1 MLVTRR
7 NQDFMPTL
15 FNELMNWNDT
25 TYSTPRMNIMETKDN
40 YKLELC
46 IPGLTKEDVKL
57 SIDAEGNLVVE
68 MVKENKSEKKENK
81 EEMRYLRHEFSVEH
95 FRQTVMLPE
104 DIHKEQISAKV
115 ENGILDIIIPK
126 VTVDEKKQAVQTIE
140 VCQDTEGLDT
150 LG

>member
-15 FNELMNWNDT
+15 FNELMNWNDN

-68 MVKENKSEKKENK
+68 MVKENKSEKKEDK

-115 ENGILDIIIPK
+115 ENGILDIVIPK
-126 VTVDEKKQAVQTIE
+126 VTVEEKKQTMQTIE
-140 VCQDTEGLDT
+140 VC
-150 LG
+150 

>member
-15 FNELMNWNDT
+15 FNELLNWNDT

-57 SIDAEGNLVVE
+57 NIDAEGNLVVE
-68 MVKENKSEKKENK
+68 MVKENKVEEKK

-115 ENGILDIIIPK
+115 ENGILDITIPK
-126 VTVDEKKQAVQTIE
+126 VTVEEKKKAIQTIE
-140 VCQDTEGLDT
+140 VC
-150 LG
+150 

>member
-7 NQDFMPTL
+7 NRDFMPTL

-57 SIDAEGNLVVE
+57 SIDVEGNLVVE
-68 MVKENKSEKKENK
+68 MSKETKNEKKENK

-95 FRQTVMLPE
+95 FRQTVMLPD
-104 DIHKEQISAKV
+104 DIHKDQISAKV

-126 VTVDEKKQAVQTIE
+126 VTVEEKKQAMQTIE
-140 VCQDTEGLDT
+140 VC
-150 LG
+150 

>member
-15 FNELMNWNDT
+15 FNELLNWNDT

-68 MVKENKSEKKENK
+68 MVKEMKNEKKN

-115 ENGILDIIIPK
+115 ENGILDIVIPK
-126 VTVDEKKQAVQTIE
+126 VTVEEKKQAMQTIE
-140 VCQDTEGLDT
+140 IG
-150 LG
+150 

>member
-46 IPGLTKEDVKL
+46 IPGLTKDDVKL

-68 MVKENKSEKKENK
+68 MTKETKNEKKN

-115 ENGILDIIIPK
+115 ENGILDIVIPK
-126 VTVDEKKQAVQTIE
+126 VTVEEKKQAVQTIE
-140 VCQDTEGLDT
+140 IG
-150 LG
+150 

>member
-25 TYSTPRMNIMETKDN
+25 TYSTPRMNIMETKEN

-115 ENGILDIIIPK
+115 ENGILDIVIPK
-126 VTVDEKKQAVQTIE
+126 VTVEEKKQAMQTIE
-140 VCQDTEGLDT
+140 VC
-150 LG
+150 

>member
-46 IPGLTKEDVKL
+46 IPSLTKDDVKL

-68 MVKENKSEKKENK
+68 MTKEMKNEKKEDT
-81 EEMRYLRHEFSVEH
+81 RYLRHEFSVEH
-95 FRQTVMLPE
+95 FRQTVMLPD
-104 DIHKEQISAKV
+104 DIHKDQISAKV
-115 ENGILDIIIPK
+115 ENGILDIVIPK
-126 VTVDEKKQAVQTIE
+126 VTVEEKQKQIQTIE
-140 VCQDTEGLDT
+140 VG
-150 LG
+150 

>member
-46 IPGLTKEDVKL
+46 IPGLTKDDVKL
-57 SIDAEGNLVVE
+57 SIDQEGNLVVE
-68 MVKENKSEKKENK
+68 MTKETKNEEKNNDV
-81 EEMRYLRHEFSVEH
+81 RYLRHEFSVEH

-115 ENGILDIIIPK
+115 ENGILDIVIPK
-126 VTVDEKKQAVQTIE
+126 VTVEEKKQAMQTIE
-140 VCQDTEGLDT
+140 IG
-150 LG
+150 

>member
-68 MVKENKSEKKENK
+68 MVKENKSEKKEDK

-115 ENGILDIIIPK
+115 ENGILDIVIPK
-126 VTVDEKKQAVQTIE
+126 VTVKEKKQAMQTIE
-140 VCQDTEGLDT
+140 VC
-150 LG
+150 

>member
-81 EEMRYLRHEFSVEH
+81 DEMRYLRHEFSVEH

-115 ENGILDIIIPK
+115 ENGILDIVIPK
-126 VTVDEKKQAVQTIE
+126 VTIDEKKQAVQTIE
-140 VCQDTEGLDT
+140 VC
-150 LG
+150 

>member
-57 SIDAEGNLVVE
+57 SIDADGNLVVE

-115 ENGILDIIIPK
+115 ENGILDIVIPK
-126 VTVDEKKQAVQTIE
+126 VTVEEKKQATQTIE
-140 VCQDTEGLDT
+140 VC
-150 LG
+150 

>member
-46 IPGLTKEDVKL
+46 IPGLTKDDVKL

-68 MVKENKSEKKENK
+68 MTKETNHEEKNK

-95 FRQTVMLPE
+95 FRQTVMLPD
-104 DIHKEQISAKV
+104 DIHKENISAKV
-115 ENGILDIIIPK
+115 ENGILDIVIPK
-126 VTVDEKKQAVQTIE
+126 VTVEEKKQAVQTIE
-140 VCQDTEGLDT
+140 IG
-150 LG
+150 

>member
-57 SIDAEGNLVVE
+57 SIDADGNLVVE

-115 ENGILDIIIPK
+115 ENGILDIVIPK
-126 VTVDEKKQAVQTIE
+126 VTVEEKKQAIQTIE
-140 VCQDTEGLDT
+140 VC
-150 LG
+150 

>member
-57 SIDAEGNLVVE
+57 NIDAEGNLVVE

-95 FRQTVMLPE
+95 FRQTVMLPD

-115 ENGILDIIIPK
+115 ENGILDIVIPK
-126 VTVDEKKQAVQTIE
+126 VTVEEKKQAMQTIE
-140 VCQDTEGLDT
+140 VF
-150 LG
+150 

>member
-25 TYSTPRMNIMETKDN
+25 TYSTPRMNIMETKEN

-104 DIHKEQISAKV
+104 DIHKDQISAKV
-115 ENGILDIIIPK
+115 ENGILDIVIPK
-126 VTVDEKKQAVQTIE
+126 VTVEEKKQAMQTIE
-140 VCQDTEGLDT
+140 VC
-150 LG
+150 

>member
-15 FNELMNWNDT
+15 FNELLNWNDT

-46 IPGLTKEDVKL
+46 IPGLTKDDVKL

-68 MVKENKSEKKENK
+68 MTKEMKNEKKEDT
-81 EEMRYLRHEFSVEH
+81 RYLRHEFSVEH
-95 FRQTVMLPE
+95 FRQTVMLPD
-104 DIHKEQISAKV
+104 DIHKDQISAKV
-115 ENGILDIIIPK
+115 DNGILDIVIPK
-126 VTVDEKKQAVQTIE
+126 VTVEEKQKQIQTIE
-140 VCQDTEGLDT
+140 VG
-150 LG
+150 

>member
-57 SIDAEGNLVVE
+57 SIDADGNLVVE
-68 MVKENKSEKKENK
+68 MIKESKNEKKENK

-115 ENGILDIIIPK
+115 ENGILDIVIPK
-126 VTVDEKKQAVQTIE
+126 VTVEEKKQAMQTIE
-140 VCQDTEGLDT
+140 VC
-150 LG
+150 

>member
-46 IPGLTKEDVKL
+46 IPGLTKDDVKL
-57 SIDAEGNLVVE
+57 SIDTEGNLVVE
-68 MVKENKSEKKENK
+68 MTKETKNEKKN

-115 ENGILDIIIPK
+115 ENGILDIVIPK
-126 VTVDEKKQAVQTIE
+126 VTVDEKKKAVQTIE
-140 VCQDTEGLDT
+140 IG
-150 LG
+150 

>member
-68 MVKENKSEKKENK
+68 MVKETKNEKKN

-115 ENGILDIIIPK
+115 ENGILDIVIPK
-126 VTVDEKKQAVQTIE
+126 VTVEEKKQAVQTIE
-140 VCQDTEGLDT
+140 IC
-150 LG
+150 

>member
-15 FNELMNWNDT
+15 FNELLNWNDT

-68 MVKENKSEKKENK
+68 MTKETKNEKKEDT
-81 EEMRYLRHEFSVEH
+81 RYLRHEFSVEH
-95 FRQTVMLPE
+95 FRQTVMLPD
-104 DIHKEQISAKV
+104 DIHRDQISAKV
-115 ENGILDIIIPK
+115 ENGILDIVIPK
-126 VTVDEKKQAVQTIE
+126 VTVEEKQKQIQTIE
-140 VCQDTEGLDT
+140 VG
-150 LG
+150 

>member
-57 SIDAEGNLVVE
+57 NIDAEGNLVVE
-68 MVKENKSEKKENK
+68 MVKENKSEKKENN

-115 ENGILDIIIPK
+115 ENGILDIVIPK
-126 VTVDEKKQAVQTIE
+126 VTVEEKKQAMQTIE
-140 VCQDTEGLDT
+140 VC
-150 LG
+150 

>member
-7 NQDFMPTL
+7 NQDFMPAL

-115 ENGILDIIIPK
+115 ENGILDIVIPK
-126 VTVDEKKQAVQTIE
+126 VTVEEKKQAVQTIE
-140 VCQDTEGLDT
+140 VC
-150 LG
+150 

>member
-1 MLVTRR
+1 
-7 NQDFMPTL
+7 MPTL

-25 TYSTPRMNIMETKDN
+25 TYSTPRMNIMETNDN

-126 VTVDEKKQAVQTIE
+126 VTVDEKKQAMQTIE
-140 VCQDTEGLDT
+140 VC
-150 LG
+150 

>member
-68 MVKENKSEKKENK
+68 MVKETKSEKK

-115 ENGILDIIIPK
+115 ENGILDITIPK
-126 VTVDEKKQAVQTIE
+126 VTVEEKKQAMQTIE
-140 VCQDTEGLDT
+140 VC
-150 LG
+150 

>member
-68 MVKENKSEKKENK
+68 MVKETKKENK

-104 DIHKEQISAKV
+104 DIHKDQISAKV
-115 ENGILDIIIPK
+115 ENGILDIVIPK
-126 VTVDEKKQAVQTIE
+126 VTMEEKKQAMQTIE
-140 VCQDTEGLDT
+140 VC
-150 LG
+150 

>member
-57 SIDAEGNLVVE
+57 SIDVEGNLVVE
-68 MVKENKSEKKENK
+68 MSKETKNEKKENK

-115 ENGILDIIIPK
+115 ENGILDIVIPK
-126 VTVDEKKQAVQTIE
+126 VTVEEKKQAMQTIE
-140 VCQDTEGLDT
+140 VC
-150 LG
+150 

>member
-1 MLVTRR
+1 
-7 NQDFMPTL
+7 MPTL

-81 EEMRYLRHEFSVEH
+81 DEMRYLRHEFSVEH

-115 ENGILDIIIPK
+115 ENGILDIVIPK

-140 VCQDTEGLDT
+140 VC
-150 LG
+150 

>member
-15 FNELMNWNDT
+15 FNELMNWHDT

-57 SIDAEGNLVVE
+57 SIDVEGNLVVE
-68 MVKENKSEKKENK
+68 MSKETKNEKKENK

-95 FRQTVMLPE
+95 FRQTVMLPD

-115 ENGILDIIIPK
+115 ENGILDIVIPK
-126 VTVDEKKQAVQTIE
+126 VTVEEKKQAMQTIE
-140 VCQDTEGLDT
+140 VC
-150 LG
+150 

>member
-81 EEMRYLRHEFSVEH
+81 DEMRYLRHEFSVEH

-115 ENGILDIIIPK
+115 ENGILDIVIPK
-126 VTVDEKKQAVQTIE
+126 VTMDEKKQAVQTIE
-140 VCQDTEGLDT
+140 IG
-150 LG
+150 

>member
-25 TYSTPRMNIMETKDN
+25 NYSTPRMNIMETKDN

-46 IPGLTKEDVKL
+46 IPGLTKDDVKL
-57 SIDAEGNLVVE
+57 SIDTEGNLVVE
-68 MVKENKSEKKENK
+68 MTKETKNEKKN

-115 ENGILDIIIPK
+115 ENGILDIVIPK
-126 VTVDEKKQAVQTIE
+126 VTVEEKKQTVQTIE
-140 VCQDTEGLDT
+140 IG
-150 LG
+150 

>member
-1 MLVTRR
+1 
-7 NQDFMPTL
+7 MPTL

-81 EEMRYLRHEFSVEH
+81 DEMRYLRHEFSVEH

-115 ENGILDIIIPK
+115 ENGILDIVIPK
-126 VTVDEKKQAVQTIE
+126 VTTEEKKQAVQTIE
-140 VCQDTEGLDT
+140 VC
-150 LG
+150 

>member
-68 MVKENKSEKKENK
+68 MTKETKNEKKENK

-95 FRQTVMLPE
+95 FCQTVMLPE

-115 ENGILDIIIPK
+115 ENGILDIVIPK
-126 VTVDEKKQAVQTIE
+126 VTMEEKKQAVQTIE
-140 VCQDTEGLDT
+140 IC
-150 LG
+150 

>member
-1 MLVTRR
+1 
-7 NQDFMPTL
+7 MPTL

-68 MVKENKSEKKENK
+68 MVKETKNEKKE
-81 EEMRYLRHEFSVEH
+81 ELRYLRHEFSVEH

-115 ENGILDIIIPK
+115 ESGILDIVIPK
-126 VTVDEKKQAVQTIE
+126 VTVEEKKQAMQTIE
-140 VCQDTEGLDT
+140 VC
-150 LG
+150 

>member
-95 FRQTVMLPE
+95 FRQTVMPPE

-115 ENGILDIIIPK
+115 ENGILDIVIPK
-126 VTVDEKKQAVQTIE
+126 VTVEEKKQAMQTIE
-140 VCQDTEGLDT
+140 VC
-150 LG
+150 

>member
-15 FNELMNWNDT
+15 FNELMNWNDN

-46 IPGLTKEDVKL
+46 IPGLTKDDVKL
-57 SIDAEGNLVVE
+57 SIDQEGNLVVE
-68 MVKENKSEKKENK
+68 MTKETKNEEKNNDV
-81 EEMRYLRHEFSVEH
+81 RYLRHEFSVEH

-115 ENGILDIIIPK
+115 GNGILDIVIPK
-126 VTVDEKKQAVQTIE
+126 VTMEEKKQAVQTIE
-140 VCQDTEGLDT
+140 IG
-150 LG
+150 

>member
-25 TYSTPRMNIMETKDN
+25 TYSTPRMNIMETKDD

-68 MVKENKSEKKENK
+68 MVKENKVEEKK

-104 DIHKEQISAKV
+104 DIHKEQIKAKV
-115 ENGILDIIIPK
+115 DNGILEIVIPK
-126 VTVDEKKQAVQTIE
+126 VTMEEKKQAVQTIE
-140 VCQDTEGLDT
+140 VC
-150 LG
+150 

>member
-15 FNELMNWNDT
+15 FNELMNWNDN

-46 IPGLTKEDVKL
+46 IPGLTKDDVKL
-57 SIDAEGNLVVE
+57 SIDQEGNLVVE
-68 MVKENKSEKKENK
+68 MTKETKHEEKNNDV
-81 EEMRYLRHEFSVEH
+81 RYLRHEFSVEH

-126 VTVDEKKQAVQTIE
+126 VTMDEKKQAVQTIE
-140 VCQDTEGLDT
+140 IG
-150 LG
+150 

>member
-68 MVKENKSEKKENK
+68 MVKETKNEKK

-115 ENGILDIIIPK
+115 ENGILDIVIPK
-126 VTVDEKKQAVQTIE
+126 VTVKEKKQAMQTIE
-140 VCQDTEGLDT
+140 VC
-150 LG
+150 

>member
-68 MVKENKSEKKENK
+68 MVKENKSEKNENK

-115 ENGILDIIIPK
+115 ENGILDIVIPK
-126 VTVDEKKQAVQTIE
+126 VTNEEKKQAMQTIE
-140 VCQDTEGLDT
+140 VC
-150 LG
+150 